1 MDRGPRMDGKG
12 ASVPPPDRPTS
23 VQQTQL
29 RAAPAGPPIASPEY
43 GRAASLAGPAPIP
56 ARRRDILDRLPQLTR
71 HSPVLSHLGD
81 SERAHP
87 AHRAFSFPLRGTTCA
102 LKHWRTAPRGSD
114 QSPGEPQS
122 PRLWFPGASLPAYRD
137 PPELTLPP
145 SQAGVPLGTSSPPG
159 PLLQS
164 PTPTPPPARLRRRSP
179 HLFAS
184 GSDVKVV
191 PAASTWTSPPAA
203 HPSPPAT
210 AGLASPPSEV
220 GDPPPAG
227 LAYPPLRNGGARQG
241 RASGLHL
248 DWPLRSPPPRHR
260 STPSGGKSPAV
271 RHAFFRM
278 GAVLHPQGVFI
289 RTAPTQKNAFREE
302 GGQVDNSLGRV
313 MVGLSENKRQYG
325 LET

>member
-1 MDRGPRMDGKG
+1 MGRGPRMDGKG
-12 ASVPPPDRPTS
+12 ASVPPRP
-23 VQQTQL
+23 
-29 RAAPAGPPIASPEY
+29 RPPRFSRLSFERPP
-43 GRAASLAGPAPIP
+43 PAPQAP
-56 ARRRDILDRLPQLTR
+56 PPSTGEPRLWRARLRFPLSRRDILRPAPAAHSKFPSALALGRFRASPPRPSGFLFSASRKNVRPQGPADRPERVGPCHQA
-71 HSPVLSHLGD
+71 SPKAQGFGSRELRS
-81 SERAHP
+81 
-87 AHRAFSFPLRGTTCA
+87 PLIA
-102 LKHWRTAPRGSD
+102 APRS
-114 QSPGEPQS
+114 
-122 PRLWFPGASLPAYRD
+122 FA
-137 PPELTLPP
+137 PP
-145 SQAGVPLGTSSPPG
+145 SQAGVPLKTSEPHRPSKAQLPPHHLRG
-159 PLLQS
+159 S
-164 PTPTPPPARLRRRSP
+164 AGGRPTCSRPVAMSRSCLRPPP
-179 HLFAS
+179 
-184 GSDVKVV
+184 V
-191 PAASTWTSPPAA
+191 TSPPAA